1 MLIAFD
7 EVRRNKLRSYLLIF
21 FFVILIAGLGAL
33 LGYFYGS
40 IYLGLGLAIFFAL
53 IYTLIVF
60 FSGDKMIL
68 TLSGAKP
75 VTKKEYPHLY
85 HSVEGLALA
94 AGIETPKAYV
104 IEDEAMNAFAT
115 GRDPKNSAIAVT
127 SGLLKKMNRQELEG
141 VIAHE
146 MSHIKNYDIRTMMLA
161 AVLVGII
168 ALLSHFM
175 LRSFL
180 WGSGNRKSKDSGQL
194 QIILIVVGLAL
205 AILTP
210 FIAQL
215 IKLAISRRREYMADA
230 SGVILSRY
238 PPGLASALKKIEK
251 ENLTVKGASNATAH
265 LYISNPL
272 RNKKELFSG
281 LFATHPPIKE
291 RIKRLEAM

>member
-7 EVRRNKLRSYLLIF
+7 EVRKNKIRSYLLIF
-21 FFVILIAGLGAL
+21 IFMILIAGIGMLI
-33 LGYFYGS
+33 GYFYGS
-40 IYLGLGLAIFFAL
+40 VYFGLGMALFFSL

-68 TLSGAKP
+68 SLSGAKP

-85 HSVEGLALA
+85 HTVEGLALA
-94 AGIETPKAYV
+94 ANIPTPKAYI

-161 AVLVGII
+161 AVLVGVV

-180 WGSGNRKSKDSGQL
+180 WGSGGRRDNRGGQL
-194 QIILIVVGLAL
+194 QIVFILIGLAL

-210 FIAQL
+210 FIAQI

-230 SGVILSRY
+230 SGAVLTRY
-238 PPGLASALKKIEK
+238 PPGLASALRKIEK
-251 ENLTVKGASNATAH
+251 ESVRLKSASNATAH
-265 LYISNPL
+265 LYISNPFK
-272 RNKKELFSG
+272 NKKSFFSG
-281 LFATHPPIKE
+281 LFSTHPSTKE
-291 RIKRLEAM
+291 RIRRLEAM